1 MKTIPSV
8 LVRPLRLASGSRR
21 DIASRASAL
30 WRQAGR
36 PAGCDVPI
44 WLQAEREIVA
54 LNRRREKT
62 RTNRPTGRSFG
73 RSDQHVSVT
82 SL

>member
-44 WLQAEREIVA
+44 WLQAEREIIAVDRHRWRA
-54 LNRRREKT
+54 GAYRRD
-62 RTNRPTGRSFG
+62 GGSFG
-73 RSDQHVSVT
+73 RSGRHASVT